1 VMPRGGVVGQID
13 LVLKLIVSMLAA
25 VNIGQ

>member
-1 VMPRGGVVGQID
+1 MMPQGGLVGQID

-25 VNIGQ
+25 VNIGP